1 MQIKLLTKSRLGVW
15 SPHQSYLVYV
25 IRDHVHNVFCFS
37 HDCCLCDLIWIH
49 ASVPTTNSYCFHL
62 CVRVNYTNLCSAWP
76 AQRDELREI
85 FNDISS
91 SSEDEEDEGD
101 RHEDEDLNIMDTED
115 DLVRQL
121 QEKLNESD
129 SAQHES
135 DRNNQIGER
144 ISGFYTDLENYV
156 RSDWNCEVQYSVE
169 EYWWFYEKLTEV
181 WKNVHNYG
189 FYVPD
194 I

>member
-1 MQIKLLTKSRLGVW
+1 MR
-15 SPHQSYLVYV
+15 
-25 IRDHVHNVFCFS
+25 VF
-37 HDCCLCDLIWIH
+37 
-49 ASVPTTNSYCFHL
+49 
-62 CVRVNYTNLCSAWP
+62 AWP

-121 QEKLNESD
+121 QDKLNESD

-135 DRNNQIGER
+135 DRNNQIGESLDR
-144 ISGFYTDLENYV
+144 NNLFGFSSAGWTKKSNFLFVCGNVISIFHYFLSFTDWMMN
-156 RSDWNCEVQYSVE
+156 W
-169 EYWWFYEKLTEV
+169 
-181 WKNVHNYG
+181 
-189 FYVPD
+189 
-194 I
+194 

>member
-1 MQIKLLTKSRLGVW
+1 MSQKTISLKSF
-15 SPHQSYLVYV
+15 H
-25 IRDHVHNVFCFS
+25 VFCIF
-37 HDCCLCDLIWIH
+37 CDLDQ
-49 ASVPTTNSYCFHL
+49 TNHVFVLLVSIFVTML
-62 CVRVNYTNLCSAWP
+62 ITLMCVSARP

-121 QEKLNESD
+121 QDKLNESD

-135 DRNNQIGER
+135 DRNNQIGEK
-144 ISGFYTDLENYV
+144 ISGFLHTAG
-156 RSDWNCEVQYSVE
+156 
-169 EYWWFYEKLTEV
+169 KLNEICV
-181 WKNVHNYG
+181 KIFRFLHIHDYLKRL
-189 FYVPD
+189 F
-194 I
+194 

>member
-1 MQIKLLTKSRLGVW
+1 MLEHAIEAVQNTMR
-15 SPHQSYLVYV
+15 
-25 IRDHVHNVFCFS
+25 VHFLQGICHMRPNHKILNSKDFW
-37 HDCCLCDLIWIH
+37 LCDRDSLLPLCFYVNT
-49 ASVPTTNSYCFHL
+49 SNVP
-62 CVRVNYTNLCSAWP
+62 SAWL

-121 QEKLNESD
+121 HEKLDESD

-135 DRNNQIGER
+135 DRNSQIGEM
-144 ISGFYTDLENYV
+144 ISGFVYKQL
-156 RSDWNCEVQYSVE
+156 QVE
-169 EYWWFYEKLTEV
+169 YLSIPSAISFNGGEA
-181 WKNVHNYG
+181 
-189 FYVPD
+189 D
-194 I
+194 

>member
-1 MQIKLLTKSRLGVW
+1 M
-15 SPHQSYLVYV
+15 
-25 IRDHVHNVFCFS
+25 
-37 HDCCLCDLIWIH
+37 LI
-49 ASVPTTNSYCFHL
+49 TLMCT
-62 CVRVNYTNLCSAWP
+62 SAWP

-121 QEKLNESD
+121 QDKLNESD

-135 DRNNQIGER
+135 NRNNQIGER
-144 ISGFYTDLENYV
+144 ISWFLHRPGNIWKIHMNIH
-156 RSDWNCEVQYSVE
+156 RMRNISDCMTS
-169 EYWWFYEKLTEV
+169 FMKKMIL
-181 WKNVHNYG
+181 K
-189 FYVPD
+189 
-194 I
+194 

>member
-1 MQIKLLTKSRLGVW
+1 M
-15 SPHQSYLVYV
+15 
-25 IRDHVHNVFCFS
+25 
-37 HDCCLCDLIWIH
+37 
-49 ASVPTTNSYCFHL
+49 
-62 CVRVNYTNLCSAWP
+62 CSAWP

-135 DRNNQIGER
+135 DRNNQIGETM
-144 ISGFYTDLENYV
+144 SGFLHTSAKLYNVLGK
-156 RSDWNCEVQYSVE
+156 VQVLANIGGCMTS
-169 EYWWFYEKLTEV
+169 L
-181 WKNVHNYG
+181 
-189 FYVPD
+189 
-194 I
+194 

>member
-1 MQIKLLTKSRLGVW
+1 ML
-15 SPHQSYLVYV
+15 
-25 IRDHVHNVFCFS
+25 
-37 HDCCLCDLIWIH
+37 
-49 ASVPTTNSYCFHL
+49 
-62 CVRVNYTNLCSAWP
+62 SAWP

-129 SAQHES
+129 SAQNES
-135 DRNNQIGER
+135 DRNSQIGE
-144 ISGFYTDLENYV
+144 IYHQGFCADMTSFDEH
-156 RSDWNCEVQYSVE
+156 
-169 EYWWFYEKLTEV
+169 WWYEQ
-181 WKNVHNYG
+181 N
-189 FYVPD
+189 
-194 I
+194 

>member
-1 MQIKLLTKSRLGVW
+1 M
-15 SPHQSYLVYV
+15 
-25 IRDHVHNVFCFS
+25 
-37 HDCCLCDLIWIH
+37 
-49 ASVPTTNSYCFHL
+49 
-62 CVRVNYTNLCSAWP
+62 CVSAWP

-121 QEKLNESD
+121 QDKLNESD

-135 DRNNQIGER
+135 DRNNQIGKKMSR
-144 ISGFYTDLENYV
+144 FLQSWRAVWHLYENLQNDKY
-156 RSDWNCEVQYSVE
+156 CLL
-169 EYWWFYEKLTEV
+169 YEKLIEV
-181 WKNVHNYG
+181 WKM
-189 FYVPD
+189 FFDFILSYVAPH
-194 I
+194 IFVLSLF

>member
-1 MQIKLLTKSRLGVW
+1 MSLCFVCD
-15 SPHQSYLVYV
+15 PHQTPA
-25 IRDHVHNVFCFS
+25 HVLNSPCF
-37 HDCCLCDLIWIH
+37 
-49 ASVPTTNSYCFHL
+49 PL
-62 CVRVNYTNLCSAWP
+62 CVRVNNNIPRP

-91 SSEDEEDEGD
+91 SSEDEEDEVD

-121 QEKLNESD
+121 QDKLNESD

-144 ISGFYTDLENYV
+144 ISGLLHPSRKCMFFLIVDFIKSL
-156 RSDWNCEVQYSVE
+156 WN
-169 EYWWFYEKLTEV
+169 
-181 WKNVHNYG
+181 
-189 FYVPD
+189 
-194 I
+194 